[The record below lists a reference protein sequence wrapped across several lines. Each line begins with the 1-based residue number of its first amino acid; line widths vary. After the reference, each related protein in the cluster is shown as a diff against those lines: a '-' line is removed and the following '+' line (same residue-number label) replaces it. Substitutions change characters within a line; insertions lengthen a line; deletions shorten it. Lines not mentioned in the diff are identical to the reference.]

1 MKTTHLYAAYRRL
14 TSGLKIHTDEK
25 RGDENSM
32 FHANE
37 RTREGVV
44 ILMQDKIDLK
54 TMALTKDEGNHTMI
68 NG

>member
-1 MKTTHLYAAYRRL
+1 
-14 TSGLKIHTDEK
+14 
-25 RGDENSM
+25 M

-54 TMALTKDEGNHTMI
+54 TMALTKDEGNHIMI